1 MAVKSYFFDSVNG
14 DRKYSASDI
23 GRYLHGI
30 VSSGVYADSSTSLQ
44 VLAGDG
50 MQIQVQPGRAMLDYH
65 GMENDAPLPLTLAAG
80 GTQDRYDAIMAV
92 LDVNNRLCDIVVREG
107 TPAANATVPTVQ
119 RTDLVKE
126 YMLAAV
132 HIPKYAKALSQENI
146 TDTRPDNAVCGWVHG
161 IIDQVDTRTLHAQ
174 YEAAYAAKM
183 AELDLYIADKKAE
196 IDSRLESID
205 SAINGENVV
214 GVPIPTASNAGQVPT
229 VNRSGTRYTL
239 AYPGVR
245 TKRLDDGKL
254 TLSDYGAD
262 DAGLYLFEGGG
273 NVIAKT
279 AANTFVKIGTWTHG
293 ALCHISYSTMLATDG
308 QIVGRVTTLIDLA
321 SGKTYTE
328 TVKWDSEGVE
338 TYWAHTAKS
347 RFVSSVNNTAPDLSG
362 NVNA

>member
-1 MAVKSYFFDSVNG
+1 MAITYGFFDSVGG
-14 DRKYSASDI
+14 DRKYSARNI

-65 GMENDAPLPLTLAAG
+65 YMENDAPLPLTLAAG

-107 TPAANATVPTVQ
+107 TPAANATVPAVQ

-161 IIDQVDTRTLHAQ
+161 LIEQVDTSTLHTQ
-174 YEAAYAAKM
+174 YEAAYAARM
-183 AELDLYIADKKAE
+183 AELDQYIAAKKTE
-196 IDSRLESID
+196 IDSRLDSID
-205 SAINGENVV
+205 SAINAENVV
-214 GVPIPTASNAGQVPT
+214 GVPIPTAGNAGQVPT

-273 NVIAKT
+273 NVVAKT
-279 AANTFVKIGTWTHG
+279 GAASYENIGKWSNG
-293 ALCHISYSTMLATDG
+293 SLCHISYSTMLASDG
-308 QIVGRVTTLIDLA
+308 KTVGRTTTLIDLA

-328 TVKWDSEGVE
+328 TVKWDDAGVE
-338 TYWAHTAKS
+338 TSWAHTAKS
-347 RFVSSVNNTAPDLSG
+347 RFVTTVNSTSPDANG
-362 NVNA
+362 NVKA